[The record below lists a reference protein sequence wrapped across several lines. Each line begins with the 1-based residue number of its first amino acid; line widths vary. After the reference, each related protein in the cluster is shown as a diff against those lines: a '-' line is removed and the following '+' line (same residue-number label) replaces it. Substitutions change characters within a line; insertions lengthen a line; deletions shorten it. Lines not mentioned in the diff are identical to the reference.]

1 MEVNEM
7 QKWNIA
13 NQIQR
18 EYDHGSIIKRLEK
31 LERNPFVKLVK
42 KNIPVKS
49 KESTFKIAIIDF
61 EGSPVFLCGIMIENI
76 LLTFYIENYLHRD
89 ELYLVI
95 FEALKRSK
103 ILYFFAFSDYERN
116 ELLSMYRF
124 LQVQGYNVFT
134 YAFIKEFPIINLQNT
149 TFESLAEAI
158 YSISLN
164 SKTITTGDSLF
175 RNSKIINKLFTAHK
189 FPEIISHNRNC
200 LINEN
205 ILFRKRWY
213 KNYKI

>member
-1 MEVNEM
+1 MKKYNT
-7 QKWNIA
+7 A
-13 NQIQR
+13 NKIKE
-18 EYDHGSIIKRLEK
+18 EYDHVSIIKSFEK
-31 LERNPFVKLVK
+31 LERSSSVKFVK
-42 KNIPVKS
+42 KNLLK
-49 KESTFKIAIIDF
+49 KLKNNWYKMAIIDF
-61 EGSPVFLCGIMIENI
+61 EGSPVFLCGIMIENT

-89 ELYLVI
+89 ELYLII
-95 FEALKRSK
+95 FEALKRAK
-103 ILYFFAFSDYERN
+103 ILSFFAFSDYERA

-124 LQVQGYNVFT
+124 LRVQGYSVST
-134 YAFIKEFPIINLQNT
+134 YAFIKEFPIINLQNN

-158 YSISLN
+158 YSISFN

-175 RNSKIINKLFTAHK
+175 RNSKIVSKLFAAHK
-189 FPEIISHNRNC
+189 FPEIIFHNHNC

>member
-1 MEVNEM
+1 M

-13 NQIQR
+13 NKIKE
-18 EYDHGSIIKRLEK
+18 EYDHVSIIKSLERLERSPK
-31 LERNPFVKLVK
+31 VKFVKKTLLK
-42 KNIPVKS
+42 KLKGCLY
-49 KESTFKIAIIDF
+49 KIAIIDF
-61 EGSPVFLCGIMIENI
+61 EGSPVFLCGMMIGDI

-95 FEALKRSK
+95 FEALKRAK
-103 ILYFFAFSDYERN
+103 ILSFFAFSDYERI
-116 ELLSMYRF
+116 ELLNMYRF
-124 LQVQGYNVFT
+124 LRVQGYGVSA
-134 YAFIKEFPIINLQNT
+134 YAFIKKFPIINLQNT
-149 TFESLAEAI
+149 AFESLAEAI
-158 YSISLN
+158 YSINLN

-175 RNSKIINKLFTAHK
+175 RNSKIVGKLFAAHK

>member
-7 QKWNIA
+7 QKWNLA
-13 NQIQR
+13 NRIKE
-18 EYDHGSIIKRLEK
+18 EYDHVSIIKSLEE
-31 LERNPFVKLVK
+31 LERSPRVKFVK
-42 KNIPVKS
+42 KNLKKLKS
-49 KESTFKIAIIDF
+49 SAFKIAIIDF
-61 EGSPVFLCGIMIENI
+61 EGSPVFLCGIMIGDI

-95 FEALKRSK
+95 FEALKRAK
-103 ILYFFAFSDYERN
+103 ILSFFAFSDYERA

-124 LQVQGYNVFT
+124 LRVQGYNVST
-134 YAFIKEFPIINLQNT
+134 YVFIKKLPIVNLQNT
-149 TFESLAEAI
+149 AFESLAEAI

-175 RNSKIINKLFTAHK
+175 RNSKIVSKLFATNK

>member
-1 MEVNEM
+1 M
-7 QKWNIA
+7 QKCNIA
-13 NQIQR
+13 NRIK
-18 EYDHGSIIKRLEK
+18 EKYNHTSIIKRLEK
-31 LERNPFVKLVK
+31 LERNPFVKFVK
-42 KNIPVKS
+42 KNIPTKS
-49 KESTFKIAIIDF
+49 KENTYKIAIIDF
-61 EGSPVFLCGIMIENI
+61 EGSPVFLCGMMIENI
-76 LLTFYIENYLHRD
+76 LLTFYIEDYLHRD
-89 ELYLVI
+89 ELYLII
-95 FEALKRSK
+95 FEVLKSANV
-103 ILYFFAFSDYERN
+103 LSFFAFSDYERA

-124 LQVQGYNVFT
+124 LRVQGYNVST
-134 YAFIKEFPIINLQNT
+134 YAFIKKFPIINLQNT

-175 RNSKIINKLFTAHK
+175 RNSKIVNKLFTAHK